1 MNKLNLVKQYVL
13 TKYGRRFLSKE
24 ELQRFQQREIKKQ
37 LLFVLRH
44 SAFYRE
50 FYKDYQNEIQ
60 EHNWESLPIIDKSIM
75 MNHFDDFNTVGI
87 KKKRALEI
95 AFEAERTRDFTAKI
109 ADISIGLSSGTSG
122 NRGVFLVSDKEAAKW
137 AGAVLAKLLPGSLIE
152 KQKIAFFLRANN
164 NLYSTTENGRITF
177 QFFDLLDDFPTH
189 IHRLNELMPT
199 IIIAPP
205 SMLRKLA
212 EWQIED
218 KILIRPIKI
227 VSVAEVLEDL
237 DKRFIE
243 EVFQQTLHQVYQ
255 CTEGFLAVTCSHG
268 TLHMNEDLVAIQ
280 KEYLDKEKG
289 IFVPILT
296 DFTRTTQPIIR
307 YRLNDILI
315 ERKAH
320 CPCGSHF
327 LALERIDGRCDDLFY
342 GYKTDGGDVG
352 VLFPDFIRRAIMLAS
367 DHILEY
373 KVTQMDLTTIEVKL
387 KVNAS
392 SESVKEVVISEITKL
407 WKQNRLVVPDIH
419 FSPYDLIPSDKK
431 RKRIE
436 NAMRGNFDGKIV

>member
-1 MNKLNLVKQYVL
+1 
-13 TKYGRRFLSKE
+13 
-24 ELQRFQQREIKKQ
+24 
-37 LLFVLRH
+37 
-44 SAFYRE
+44 
-50 FYKDYQNEIQ
+50 
-60 EHNWESLPIIDKSIM
+60 
-75 MNHFDDFNTVGI
+75 
-87 KKKRALEI
+87 
-95 AFEAERTRDFTAKI
+95 
-109 ADISIGLSSGTSG
+109 
-122 NRGVFLVSDKEAAKW
+122 VSDKEAAIW

-164 NLYSTTENGRITF
+164 NLYSTTENGRIAF

-189 IHRLNELMPT
+189 MQRLNELKPT

-227 VSVAEVLEDL
+227 VSVAEVLEDI

-243 EVFQQTLHQVYQ
+243 KVFQQTLHQVYQ
-255 CTEGFLAVTCSHG
+255 CTEGFLAATCSHG

-280 KEYLDKEKG
+280 KEYLDKDKG

-315 ERKAH
+315 ERLAP

-342 GYKTDGGDVG
+342 GYKTDGGNVG
-352 VLFPDFIRRAIMLAS
+352 VMFPDFIRRAIMLAS
-367 DHILEY
+367 EHILEY
-373 KVTQMDLTTIEVKL
+373 KVTQKDLTTIVVKL
-387 KVNAS
+387 KVNAN
-392 SESVKEVVISEITKL
+392 SETVKETVISEITKL
-407 WKQNRLVVPDIH
+407 WNQNQLVVPDIH
-419 FSPYDLIPSDKK
+419 FQPYDLLPSDKK

-436 NAMRGNFDGKIV
+436 NAMRGHFDGKIV

>member
-13 TKYGRRFLSKE
+13 TKYGRKFSSTE
-24 ELQRFQQREIKKQ
+24 ELHRFQQRKIKKH
-37 LLFVLRH
+37 LSFVVRN

-50 FYKDYQNEIQ
+50 FYVDYQNELQ
-60 EHNWESLPIIDKSIM
+60 KHQWESLPIIDKSIM

-87 KKKRALEI
+87 KMERALDL

-164 NLYSTTENGRITF
+164 NLYSTTENGRIAF
-177 QFFDLLDDFPTH
+177 QFFDLLDDLPTH
-189 IHRLNELMPT
+189 MQRLNELKPT

-243 EVFQQTLHQVYQ
+243 KVFQQTLHQVYQ
-255 CTEGFLAVTCSHG
+255 CTEGFLAATCSYG

-280 KEYLDKEKG
+280 KDYLDKDKG

-315 ERKAH
+315 ERIAP

-327 LALERIDGRCDDLFY
+327 LALERVDGRCDDLFY
-342 GYKTDGGDVG
+342 GYKTDGGNVG
-352 VLFPDFIRRAIMLAS
+352 VMFPDFIRRAIMLAS

-373 KVTQMDLTTIEVKL
+373 KVTQKDLTTIVVKL
-387 KVNAS
+387 KVNPN
-392 SESVKEVVISEITKL
+392 SETVKEAVISEITKL
-407 WKQNRLVVPDIH
+407 WNQNQLVVPDIH
-419 FSPYDLIPSDKK
+419 FQPYDLFPSDKK

-436 NAMRGNFDGKIV
+436 NAMKGHFDGKIV